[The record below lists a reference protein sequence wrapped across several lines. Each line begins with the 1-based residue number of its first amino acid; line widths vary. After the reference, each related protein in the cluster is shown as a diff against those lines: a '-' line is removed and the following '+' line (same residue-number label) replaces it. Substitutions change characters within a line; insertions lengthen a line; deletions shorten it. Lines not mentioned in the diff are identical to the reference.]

1 MQIDINYLAVFIAA
15 IVYYVGGALWYSP
28 ILFGKSWMGLVG
40 LTEEKIKEGQKE
52 AWKSYLIAAISAIL
66 ISYGIARV
74 EAYLNVITVGGGLHV
89 GFWTWIC
96 FVITTM
102 ATNNAFAGR
111 SFKLLLIDGGYHL
124 YGFVLIGVVLAV
136 WK

>member
-1 MQIDINYLAVFIAA
+1 MQVDINYLAVLIAA

-28 ILFGKSWMGLVG
+28 ILFGKTWMGLVG
-40 LTEEKIKEGQKE
+40 LTEEKMKEGQKE
-52 AWKSYLIAAISAIL
+52 AWKSYLIGGISAIL
-66 ISYGIARV
+66 ISYGIARI
-74 EAYLNVITVGGGLHV
+74 EAYLDVITDGAGLHV

-102 ATNNAFAGR
+102 ATNTAFAGR

-124 YGFVLIGVVLAV
+124 YGFVVMGVILAV

>member
-1 MQIDINYLAVFIAA
+1 MQVDINFLAVFVAA
-15 IVYYVGGALWYSP
+15 IIYYIGGALWYSP
-28 ILFGKSWMGLVG
+28 LLFGKSWMGLVG
-40 LTEEKIKEGQKE
+40 LTEEKIKEGQNE

-74 EAYLNVITVGGGLHV
+74 VTYLNVITIGGGLHV

-102 ATNNAFAGR
+102 ATNNSFAGR

-124 YGFVLIGVVLAV
+124 YGFVVMGVVLAV